1 MNNLY
6 DPFLNYIA
14 FYLDMMKN
22 SVDGLIYGVNYVFRD
37 LLRNKRTV
45 YAIRPSGI

>member
-14 FYLDMMKN
+14 FYLDMVKN
-22 SVDGLIYGVNYVFRD
+22 SVDGLIYGVNYVFRNF
-37 LLRNKRTV
+37 LRDNLTV
-45 YAIRPSGI
+45 YATRPSGI